1 MEAFEHKMTNWA
13 RKVNERLD
21 KLEKKVEV
29 LWQAHQNR
37 GLETAMTG
45 KGTADPDRPERNEGE
60 TQFPSAF
67 EGLELPPVPED
78 YAGKFSTWSP
88 DKKTNQMRIIAN
100 LDALA
105 NPCYTEEYGG
115 ETYNIIPTIN
125 RSNRAGWIAV
135 KADARTNTMEGKF
148 EGVNY
153 GEALSYIAFDDL
165 LAVRGSQTEIDIEQW
180 QVRTA
185 ERDSETTAQ
194 YMDMPASEDPF

>member
-1 MEAFEHKMTNWA
+1 MSEFEAKMTNWA

-21 KLEKKVEV
+21 KLEKRTETLLKA
-29 LWQAHQNR
+29 QQDK
-37 GLETAMTG
+37 GLEQAMTG
-45 KGTADPDRPERNEGE
+45 KGTADPDRNDREGE

-78 YAGKFSTWSP
+78 YAGKFSTWSA

-125 RSNRAGWIAV
+125 RANKAGWIAV
-135 KADARTNTMEGKF
+135 KADAKTNVMTGKF

-165 LAVRGSQTEIDIEQW
+165 LAVRGSQTEIDIAAWE
-180 QVRTA
+180 
-185 ERDSETTAQ
+185 ERSAKKDEEATAQ
-194 YMDMPASEDPF
+194 YMSMPAGEDPF